1 VLIKDVMNFFN
12 SCAVAKVCRD
22 GKEILALP
30 SESFEEV
37 SRIAKKTDAQALLRA
52 TEIFAE
58 TEQALKYSA
67 SPRILFETAVLKASM
82 PKEDYDI
89 SSLFVRI
96 AELERK
102 LEQGCFVQNDGGRVA
117 LNDKKQ
123 EETTAQTP
131 SIAPTI
137 VQEKTVKKVQ
147 EESFDDY
154 GYADIDVPPEMD
166 VPPDTGE
173 GNVYFDEGFMPKPV
187 SKPVSKPVAK
197 PVEKP
202 LEKPVQTPAPAPIV
216 SNASATAK
224 PVVKAA
230 VQGDGKSTFGSFL
243 RYLRKLGKSGVL
255 FTICMDLDYAYEGS
269 VFTLYT
275 QSDTIYRSLTKSEHY
290 AILKETFAGI
300 GIDESGF
307 SVQLKGKETDDFN
320 KNVEEI
326 KSTFSGVKV
335 EIK

>member
-1 VLIKDVMNFFN
+1 
-12 SCAVAKVCRD
+12 
-22 GKEILALP
+22 
-30 SESFEEV
+30 
-37 SRIAKKTDAQALLRA
+37 
-52 TEIFAE
+52 
-58 TEQALKYSA
+58 
-67 SPRILFETAVLKASM
+67 
-82 PKEDYDI
+82 
-89 SSLFVRI
+89 
-96 AELERK
+96 
-102 LEQGCFVQNDGGRVA
+102 
-117 LNDKKQ
+117 
-123 EETTAQTP
+123 
-131 SIAPTI
+131 
-137 VQEKTVKKVQ
+137 
-147 EESFDDY
+147 
-154 GYADIDVPPEMD
+154 
-166 VPPDTGE
+166 
-173 GNVYFDEGFMPKPV
+173 
-187 SKPVSKPVAK
+187 VAK
-197 PVEKP
+197 PV
-202 LEKPVQTPAPAPIV
+202 EKPVQTPAPAPIV

-300 GIDESGF
+300 GIDENGF